1 MRLHNKTAIVTGAS
15 RDIGRAIALKLAG
28 EGASVV
34 VNYLN
39 SPDKAEET
47 VSLIRAAGGNC
58 VAVPADMRCSADVS
72 RLVDEARK
80 AFGDSI
86 DVLVNNVGGLIART
100 PLRDMDEQFFDDV
113 INLNLKSTYLA
124 CRAVLPYLLA
134 DASII
139 NLSSIAGRDGG
150 GPGAAAYATAKG
162 AIMSLTRALARELGP
177 DGIRVNCV
185 CPGLIATSY
194 HDRFTTDEARKRTAA
209 ATPLRR
215 EGEAAEVADLVAY
228 LASGEA
234 SFINGA
240 SIDINGGLLF
250 S

>member
-1 MRLHNKTAIVTGAS
+1 MRLHDKTAIITGAS
-15 RDIGRAIALKLAG
+15 RDIGRAIALKLAN
-28 EGASVV
+28 EGANVV
-34 VNYLN
+34 VNYYRSREN
-39 SPDKAEET
+39 ADET
-47 VSLIRAAGGNC
+47 VASIAAAGGTG
-58 VAVPADMRCSADVS
+58 VAIAADVRSAADIS
-72 RLVDEARK
+72 RLVDETHNT
-80 AFGDSI
+80 FGDTI
-86 DVLVNNVGGLIART
+86 DILVNNAGGLITRV
-100 PLRDMDEQFFDDV
+100 PVRDMEEQFFDDV
-113 INLNLKSTYLA
+113 MELNLKSTFLA
-124 CRAVLPYLLA
+124 CRAVIPHLA
-134 DASII
+134 TRASII
-139 NLSSIAGRDGG
+139 NLASIAGRDGG

-162 AIMSLTRALARELGP
+162 AVMSLTRALAKELGP

-194 HDRFTTDEARKRTAA
+194 HDRFSTDEARGKTAA

-215 EGEAAEVADLVAY
+215 EGEASEVADLVAY